1 MATVYYSDGTFK
13 KYKYK
18 CNIAKEDKFL
28 KCNDKDTVY
37 FHETIEDEYSHSIKG
52 NEYYLEQVKI
62 EDVKKRI
69 AETNSININGLYAF
83 ANYKV
88 GWTYV
93 NYPMIDKNIISQ
105 LEDMFPNIT
114 KLKLSHNNLEKDDI
128 NFLKFKKLKVI
139 HLNRNKFYCI
149 PPDFCYLSNLKVLK
163 MKGDY
168 CFLERSR
175 CTDVEEFK
183 IPNYINKLKNLE
195 VLDLSDNNIK
205 TLPPEFFELTKL
217 RKINFSDTLL
227 KELPKEIGNLINLT
241 EILLL
246 RTECKIPKE
255 IGKLKNLIN
264 FEGNGYEVFTDKWEH
279 YVPGIKFCDLP
290 VELWNCNKLKELH
303 IDSFGDTF
311 NKPTLLF
318 KKLLELK
325 KDIHIVVYDY
335 DYKPTKF
342 TIIHNKN
349 DNDII
354 CKGGYSRN
362 KIFNIIDNKLY
373 RKIGSKLLLCN
384 YDNDCDTRSWEDE
397 SNFSNL
403 KNPTRK
409 ECIKVIINNGLLL
422 EKIRPEL
429 QTEKI
434 CLLAVSENGLALKYV
449 SPILINDE
457 IRLEAVKENGMAL
470 QFIRSDFQ
478 TEEICLAAIKKDG
491 YAIEYVGEKL
501 LTKKMLKI
509 SAHRIWYKNW
519 SYEDVE

>member
-1 MATVYYSDGTFK
+1 MVTVYYSDGTFK

-18 CNIAKEDKFL
+18 CDIAKEDKYL
-28 KCNDKDTVY
+28 KCDVKGNVY
-37 FHETIEDEYSHSIKG
+37 FHEVFENEYSHWIKG
-52 NEYYLEQVKI
+52 DGQEYVLEKVKI

-88 GWTYV
+88 GWAYV

-149 PPDFCYLSNLKVLK
+149 PPDLCYLNNLKVLK
-163 MKGDY
+163 IKGDY
-168 CFLERSR
+168 CFLERSK
-175 CTDVEEFK
+175 CIDVQEFI

-246 RTECKIPKE
+246 RTQCKIPKE

-264 FEGNGYEVFTDKWEH
+264 FEGNGYEVFTDKWNE
-279 YVPGIKFCDLP
+279 YVSGIEFCDLP
-290 VELWNCNKLKELH
+290 VELWNCHKLKEVH

-318 KKLLELK
+318 KNLLESK
-325 KDIHIVVYDY
+325 KDIHIVVH

-373 RKIGSKLLLCN
+373 RKIGSKLLLCK
-384 YDNDCDTRSWEDE
+384 YDNDTRSWEDE
-397 SNFSNL
+397 SNFLNI
-403 KNPTRK
+403 KNPTEK
-409 ECIKVIINNGLLL
+409 QCLKVIINNGLLL
-422 EKIRPEL
+422 EKIRPES

-449 SPILINDE
+449 SPILVNDE
-457 IRLEAVKENGMAL
+457 IRLEAVRENGMAIK
-470 QFIRSDFQ
+470 FIKSEFQ
-478 TEEICLAAIKKDG
+478 NHEICLTSIKKDG
-491 YAIEYVGEKL
+491 YAIEYVNENL